1 VTPAGDVPER
11 ARILVVAHSSRA
23 RNAARASLEKA
34 GHLVGE
40 ASDGREALAALE
52 DPTGHLD
59 LVITDVYLPGLDGLS
74 LVRRARRLSRYRSIP
89 ILVLTAECSEDMKR
103 RGEVAGATDWLV
115 QPLAS
120 GELTRIVARA
130 LGTSRAMTFDC
141 VGSTVDGSVRHV
153 IEHAGV
159 PHDVVSRTTGYPR
172 TSTRAAGVSPI
183 DAATAG

>member
-1 VTPAGDVPER
+1 VTPSGEAGCR

-23 RNAARASLEKA
+23 RSAARALLEEA
-34 GHLVGE
+34 GHVVGE

-52 DPTGHLD
+52 DPAGSLD

-74 LVRRARRLSRYRSIP
+74 LVRRARRLSRYHSIP

-120 GELTRIVARA
+120 GELTKVVARA
-130 LGTSRAMTFDC
+130 LGTANGVAYDC
-141 VGSTVDGSVRHV
+141 ADARVDASARCV
-153 IEHAGV
+153 
-159 PHDVVSRTTGYPR
+159 T
-172 TSTRAAGVSPI
+172 
-183 DAATAG
+183 